1 MLAASKWRG
10 GGGRRPLPTEALR
23 RRVMVARRG
32 CSVVWAIVVKI
43 DRSLGVLA
51 VDDDDADDGKKPT
64 ALGYKRQSHA
74 QSFII
79 LELLS
84 EASSS
89 SVI

>member
-1 MLAASKWRG
+1 MA
-10 GGGRRPLPTEALR
+10 
-23 RRVMVARRG
+23 ARRG

-51 VDDDDADDGKKPT
+51 VDDDDDADDGKKPT
-64 ALGYKRQSHA
+64 ALCYKRQSHA

>member
-1 MLAASKWRG
+1 MA
-10 GGGRRPLPTEALR
+10 
-23 RRVMVARRG
+23 ARRG
-32 CSVVWAIVVKI
+32 CSGVVWAIVVKI

-64 ALGYKRQSHA
+64 ALCYKRQSHA